1 MKYERAQDILPAEIV
16 KLIQEYMDG
25 GYLYIPRKIENK
37 KSWGENSGA
46 LNELEKR
53 NKEIFNK
60 YLKGSSIKE
69 LSENYFLSEA
79 SIKRIIGLLKK
90 TGS

>member
-16 KLIQEYMDG
+16 KLIQQYMDG
-25 GYLYIPRKIENK
+25 GYLYIPRKIENR

>member
-60 YLKGSSIKE
+60 YIKGSSIKE

-79 SIKRIIGLLKK
+79 SIKRIIGSLKK